1 MDYELAKNKAIKYI
15 GIAKKTEHE
24 VRTKLMT
31 QSFDETTIDKVI
43 SYLNE
48 LEYIDDIN
56 YVDAYMRQCMRLQ
69 KYSIYE
75 IKQKLLQK
83 GIKKDIIE
91 TALFKLEDINYEE
104 DVVEKLIS
112 TKSKL
117 LDDVKLKQYLYK
129 RGFRKFNFEE

>member
-24 VRTKLMT
+24 VRNKLMT

-48 LEYIDDIN
+48 LEYINDIN

-91 TALFKLEDINYEE
+91 AALFKLEDTNYEE
-104 DVVEKLIS
+104 DVVEKLIN